1 MSLRAGRRN
10 LHSRICQYLRATHG
24 ARFSHEAMLKQ
35 EEALAELD
43 ASIDEW
49 FNKLE
54 QAENRRMRVRQKLL
68 EHVAAAAILP
78 PQEVTETPCCQQP
91 SRLQDLT
98 TPPRSPERHGA
109 ELPGA
114 VEQQQPNV
122 AALAETA
129 GSRCGNASPPPM
141 PVVPRVPSNILELS
155 ADEPLSLVKA
165 AADAEASEAGVDRGA
180 VESIRIYA
188 GSDLLELLTDVENE
202 ITRLSKDAEDMPPLL
217 RSESQVTRH
226 ARALT
231 HEKLSGEAYSPSPI
245 TPMEGLALKTN
256 SSLAGSAGSAA
267 FRNISY
273 MNTTTTTINEDD
285 EDEEEIIYLTSA
297 VYQPPK

>member
-1 MSLRAGRRN
+1 
-10 LHSRICQYLRATHG
+10 
-24 ARFSHEAMLKQ
+24 MLKQ

-78 PQEVTETPCCQQP
+78 LPEVGETPCCQQS
-91 SRLQDLT
+91 SRPQDLT

-114 VEQQQPNV
+114 AEQQQKPKA

-141 PVVPRVPSNILELS
+141 PEIPRVPSNILELA
-155 ADEPLSLVKA
+155 ADMPVFLTNE
-165 AADAEASEAGVDRGA
+165 AADAESGEPAVDRGA

-202 ITRLSKDAEDMPPLL
+202 ITRLSKSAEDMPPLL

-231 HEKLSGEAYSPSPI
+231 HEKLSGEAYTPV
-245 TPMEGLALKTN
+245 TPMEGLALKT
-256 SSLAGSAGSAA
+256 SSAGIAGSAA
-267 FRNISY
+267 APNTSTTT
-273 MNTTTTTINEDD
+273 TTTTTINEDD
-285 EDEEEIIYLTSA
+285 EGEEEIIYLTSA